1 MSGARGEAAH
11 GRVPAGGE
19 DAGGGASE
27 ERRKNSSRDTC
38 GVRKEVH
45 VAWPARNLICAPAG
59 EGLHH
64 EEQDHGKHDE
74 QNLLRRHGSPAPPQ
88 GAGSGN
94 AAMLLSCHVH
104 LVNSCAAA
112 GHARPAAWPPRR
124 AGSPWCA
131 PRRGSTGG
139 PGRSHG
145 ERSRSQAAVL
155 VQWQLP
161 RVVKRRLQL
170 QRVVKM
176 GRFTKKK
183 N

>member
-1 MSGARGEAAH
+1 MNLLEQRQQDGTSFGGQRLHQKQRAAARPPRRDWPSSGA
-11 GRVPAGGE
+11 AGGE

-104 LVNSCAAA
+104 LVDSCAAA
-112 GHARPAAWPPRR
+112 GHARPAAWR
-124 AGSPWCA
+124 AGSP
-131 PRRGSTGG
+131 RSTTC
-139 PGRSHG
+139 
-145 ERSRSQAAVL
+145 L
-155 VQWQLP
+155 
-161 RVVKRRLQL
+161 
-170 QRVVKM
+170 
-176 GRFTKKK
+176 
-183 N
+183 